1 MKNMILT
8 VMLLGLLTGASFA
21 QRGRAPMDANRGM
34 TQMGPYAHTNPIA
47 PTPQL
52 VRPNAI
58 QTPGTVRPNA
68 IQMPPVTTLPKAN
81 PATTSPTTTTGTPNT
96 LGSTSSG
103 TPGRVPNAIQ
113 PDARQMPPIAHTSA
127 Q

>member
-1 MKNMILT
+1 MKNILLT
-8 VMLLGLLTGASFA
+8 AMLLGLLTGASFA
-21 QRGRAPMDANRGM
+21 QRGRAPMGTNRGM
-34 TQMGPYAHTNPIA
+34 TQMGPYTHTNPIA

-52 VRPNAI
+52 VRPNAV

-68 IQMPPVTTLPKAN
+68 VQMPPVATLPKST
-81 PATTSPTTTTGTPNT
+81 PTTTSPATGAATTVGTPKT
-96 LGSTSSG
+96 
-103 TPGRVPNAIQ
+103 VPDAIQ